1 MKRRGW
7 NPGTEGRTYVT
18 MMVTVIRWIWP
29 DRSVHR
35 SVDVF
40 RYDSCFVRQIQM
52 RCFHQYPLSR
62 SCLHLNLGV
71 CCRFGAVRWSRFLAY
86 IKRGP
91 GHNTAGAQ
99 RRGACDRIRFTA
111 VLVYLQTTERRVE
124 RGHDKFGS
132 KHTRRHV
139 IQWLDQPNH
148 LSSYQRVPCAVEPPG
163 RPTKG

>member
-1 MKRRGW
+1 
-7 NPGTEGRTYVT
+7 
-18 MMVTVIRWIWP
+18 MMVTVIRHTEVSTCSVMIRVSS
-29 DRSVHR
+29 DRSK
-35 SVDVF
+35 
-40 RYDSCFVRQIQM
+40 YDASPIPFV
-52 RCFHQYPLSR
+52 SR

-86 IKRGP
+86 IKWGL

-99 RRGACDRIRFTA
+99 RRAACDRIRFTA
-111 VLVYLQTTERRVE
+111 VLVYLQTTERRAE

-139 IQWLDQPNH
+139 IQWLDQPNY

-163 RPTKG
+163 RLTKG